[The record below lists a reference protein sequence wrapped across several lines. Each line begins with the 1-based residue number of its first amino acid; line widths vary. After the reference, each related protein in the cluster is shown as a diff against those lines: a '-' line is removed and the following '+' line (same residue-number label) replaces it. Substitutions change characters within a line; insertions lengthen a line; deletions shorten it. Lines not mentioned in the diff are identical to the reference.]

1 MPKVRIEQVRS
12 LIGQRKDQKATMKA
26 LGLGKMHKV
35 VEKEVNKPILGML
48 KKVSHLIKIEI
59 IEK

>member
-35 VEKEVNKPILGML
+35 VEKDVNRAILGML